1 MSDKKRLF
9 KAVATG
15 AFCGIIAGILLIC
28 LFAGVMLKIGLPSG
42 SVIDA
47 ALAVIIGV
55 GAFVG
60 GFIAAKRNKGAGL
73 VAGALTGVA
82 IFLLLVV
89 AAAVRNTAD
98 LTCWF
103 PIKLASAVIGSCL
116 GGILAMRE
124 RKHTNF

>member
-15 AFCGIIAGILLIC
+15 AFCGIIAGVLLIC
-28 LFAGVMLKIGLPSG
+28 LFTGVILKIGLPNG
-42 SVIDA
+42 AFIDS
-47 ALAVIIGV
+47 ALAVILGM

-73 VAGALTGVA
+73 VVGALTGVA

-103 PIKLASAVIGSCL
+103 PIKLASAVTGSSL